1 MSNVDPLAPPP
12 STDASVAP
20 ARSTLDPKTLSLAVY
35 ALYLASVFT
44 FGVLALAGVIIAYII
59 RGDAPEW
66 LKSHFEFQIR
76 SFWIGLAASII
87 GWATVWVLGLGF
99 LVLAATALW
108 FIARAVVGLD
118 RLLKN
123 QPHPNPKTWMFLGD

>member
-1 MSNVDPLAPPP
+1 MSNLDPLRPSAASDPLAP
-12 STDASVAP
+12 AAQ
-20 ARSTLDPKTLSLAVY
+20 STLDPKTLSLAVY

-44 FGVLALAGVIIAYII
+44 FGVLAVAGLIIAYII

-76 SFWIGLAASII
+76 SFWIGLAATII

-123 QPHPNPKTWMFLGD
+123 QPHPNPKTWMFLGG